1 MTVGWLTMIPYICG
15 GIALVVWGRVSD
27 RMQERRWNLLG
38 ACLVSAIGLFIAGYT
53 MGTWWSL
60 VGMSIAA
67 MGFYG
72 SKGPFWAMPP
82 MFLTG
87 TAAAASIAWINSIGN
102 LGGFFGPW
110 YVGVMKDVT
119 GSYAGGLYGLALL
132 CLGSAII
139 CALFLNI
146 PNVVATRTQTA
157 AAHSRMRSLPV
168 TGALVEASD
177 APSDQAPQQRAQ
189 TSSRVSLQI
198 HAARALWRAEIAR
211 PAAARYLL

>member
-1 MTVGWLTMIPYICG
+1 MIPYLCG
-15 GIALVVWGRVSD
+15 GISLVVWGRISD
-27 RMQERRWNLLG
+27 RMHERRWNLLA

-53 MGTWWSL
+53 MGSWWSL
-60 VGMSIAA
+60 AGMSLAA

-72 SKGPFWAMPP
+72 SKGPFWAMPS

-132 CLGSAII
+132 CLGYAII

-146 PNVVATRTQTA
+146 PNVVVA
-157 AAHSRMRSLPV
+157 
-168 TGALVEASD
+168 
-177 APSDQAPQQRAQ
+177 QAEQPEG
-189 TSSRVSLQI
+189 V
-198 HAARALWRAEIAR
+198 HAD
-211 PAAARYLL
+211 